1 VPFVLTR
8 LNVPGRGESAWPK
21 EELETQKLAAGT
33 GGRAEKDE
41 ALAGDGILE
50 HLAGLSHASI
60 LRRFGPRRKP
70 EYARPPG
77 MRIAIAGA
85 GIAGSYIYR
94 LLRLRGH
101 NQVDVFDV
109 RHRIACG
116 IHPCGYGV
124 DHNFDAL
131 VRRAGLDPSR
141 YVIHQPAGRGY
152 LEGVAVRTT
161 VFMIDKPRFI
171 RDLLD
176 GADVAYEP
184 VDPGRYDL
192 VVDATG
198 EARAYAP
205 PLRDDLKA
213 RVIQW
218 RVRTKKP
225 ASLAFRPTRGIPGY
239 AWGMP
244 LSADGTDTHVG
255 GGCRAGVRRSS
266 RSLTQPAFEGLDVER
281 VICACG
287 AFIRLSGPDF
297 ESIVHENVW
306 AVGEAAGLVGPVTG
320 AGNVYAM
327 LSGLHLVD
335 HLGDPD
341 GYVAALRRD
350 FSGLVPEARAV
361 RRILAGRLPTPVDLV
376 HVRAGWARGGV
387 YVPWRRMPQ
396 VLLLMERAFLFG
408 AAGSR
413 SPAHA

>member
-1 VPFVLTR
+1 
-8 LNVPGRGESAWPK
+8 
-21 EELETQKLAAGT
+21 
-33 GGRAEKDE
+33 
-41 ALAGDGILE
+41 
-50 HLAGLSHASI
+50 
-60 LRRFGPRRKP
+60 
-70 EYARPPG
+70 

-94 LLRLRGH
+94 LLQLRGH
-101 NQVDVFDV
+101 RRVDVFDV

-124 DHNFDAL
+124 DHNFDGL
-131 VRRAGLDPSR
+131 VRRVDLDPSR
-141 YVIHQPAGRGY
+141 YVLHQPSGRGF
-152 LEGVAVRTT
+152 LEGVPVRTT
-161 VFMIDKPRFI
+161 VFMVDKPKLI
-171 RDLLD
+171 ADLL
-176 GADVAYEP
+176 GSATVMYEP
-184 VDPGRYDL
+184 LDPSRYDL

-205 PLRDDLKA
+205 PLSNDLKA

-225 ASLAFRPTRGIPGY
+225 ANLAFRPTRGIPGY

-255 GGCRAGVRRSS
+255 AGCRTGTRRSS
-266 RSLTQPAFEGLDVER
+266 RSLTQPAFEGLEVER
-281 VICACG
+281 VVCACG

-297 ESIVHENVW
+297 ESMVHGNVW

-327 LSGLHLVD
+327 QSGLYLVD

-341 GYVAALRRD
+341 GYVEALRRD

-361 RRILAGRLPTPVDLV
+361 RRILAEKLPSPVDLY
-376 HVRAGWARGGV
+376 HIHQGWARGGV

-396 VLLLMERAFLFG
+396 IVLLMERAFLFG
-408 AAGSR
+408 AGGRLSLAR
-413 SPAHA
+413 A